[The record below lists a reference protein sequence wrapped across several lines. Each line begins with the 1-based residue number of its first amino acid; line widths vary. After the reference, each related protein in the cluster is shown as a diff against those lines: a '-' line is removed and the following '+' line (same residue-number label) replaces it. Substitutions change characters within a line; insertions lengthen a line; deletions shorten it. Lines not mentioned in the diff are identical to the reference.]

1 MRKKLKRSELPE
13 LIFGSSDVVQSQQI
27 AQLKK
32 EKLIR
37 SIMPRVYTSNFEDTD
52 EVIVRRNSLL
62 LMSHLFPGSVL
73 SHRSALEFK
82 PSPMGNY
89 YLTGKQ
95 RRVYQ
100 WPGLTVRMTKGPGPL
115 EDDQL
120 IYDELYASSLERACL
135 ENLLPAR
142 KVEGE
147 RRTVDQSVLEERLVV
162 FLQTRGEAALNDLRD
177 RARIIAETLG
187 WEKAFKKLNQI
198 IGSILTTKP
207 SKILQSPIAAAEAF
221 GEPYDAS
228 RLDLFQQLVAA
239 LREASFPDRPEK
251 TRNPAAYKLIAFF
264 ESYFSNYIEGTTF
277 MVEEAK
283 EILLEGRIITNRSG
297 DSHDILGTYQ
307 ICQSRKEMQKVAKTP
322 ERFLDLLRARHR
334 IVMQGRP
341 DMAPGFFKEKANRA
355 GNTFFVEPKLVVG
368 TLKVGFKL
376 IQSLPIGL
384 PRAIYM
390 MFLVSEVHPFKDGNG
405 RIARIMMNAELV
417 KAGQSKLIIPTVYR
431 DDYMLNLKRLTN
443 KREPD
448 GFRRMMD
455 RAHAFTHQLDPK
467 SFDALVIQLE
477 NSNAFKES
485 DEAVLLF

>member
-1 MRKKLKRSELPE
+1 MRKKLSADELPE
-13 LIFGSSDVVQSQQI
+13 LIFGSSDVVQSQRI

-32 EKLIR
+32 EKLVR
-37 SIMPRVYTSNFEDTD
+37 SIMPRVYTSNFEDPD

-62 LMSHLFPGSVL
+62 LLSHLFPGSVL

-82 PSPMGNY
+82 PSPLGVY

-100 WPGLTVRMTKGPGPL
+100 WPGVTVRMTKGPGPL
-115 EDDQL
+115 EDDQPFFDAL
-120 IYDELYASSLERACL
+120 FVSSLERACL
-135 ENLLPAR
+135 ENLMSAR
-142 KVEGE
+142 EVDGE
-147 RRTVDQSVLEERLVV
+147 LRIVDQSVLEERLVI
-162 FLQTRGEAALNDLRD
+162 FLQTRGESALNAFRD
-177 RARIIAETLG
+177 RARAIAKTLG

-198 IGSILTTKP
+198 IGSILSTKP
-207 SKILQSPIAAAEAF
+207 SKILHSPIARAEAF
-221 GEPYDAS
+221 GEPYDAA

-239 LREASFPDRPEK
+239 LKESSFSDRPEK
-251 TRNPAAYKLIAFF
+251 THNSAAYKLIAFF

-283 EILLEGRIITNRSG
+283 EILLEGRVILNRSG

-307 ICQSRKEMQKVAKTP
+307 ICQSRNEMRKVAETP
-322 ERFLDLLRARHR
+322 EAFLDLLRARHQM
-334 IVMQGRP
+334 VMKGRP
-341 DMAPGFFKEKANRA
+341 DMTPGVFKEKPNRA
-355 GNTFFVEPKLVVG
+355 GNTFFVNPRWVVG

-376 IQSLPIGL
+376 IQSLPVGL

-443 KREPD
+443 QQKAA
-448 GFRRMMD
+448 GFIRMMD

-467 SFDALVIQLE
+467 SFDDLMVQLE

-485 DEAVLLF
+485 DQAVLVF